1 MSLSVKTGEN
11 RPVVVSVAMG
21 YGHLRAAM
29 PLAEVMDVPLLRAD
43 EPPLAEVRER
53 NLWKWML
60 GGHSLLS
67 KPLPL
72 PVLGTQLKSLGMDW
86 LTRIAPL
93 YPQRDQSRP
102 DLGALAFDVL
112 AALGL
117 GRGVVDYLKREDV
130 PLLTTF
136 YAPALAA
143 DLAGLRRIYCV
154 VTDSDVQRVWVAREP
169 RESNI
174 HYLAPSYRVVRRL
187 RAYGVPSERI
197 TLTGFPLPPSL
208 LGGPDSALARSRL
221 AERMVRLDPEGSFRS
236 LHGPDLERLVGPMPR
251 RVDRPL
257 RLVFAVGGAGIQVE
271 LADEFLRS
279 LADWV
284 RQERLQITLVAGMR
298 DSVAGRLRRAVQDA
312 GLGQYAGRRVRVL
325 HEPQFE
331 DYYAAFNDAV
341 GEADLLWTKPSELS
355 FYGALGLPLVLAP
368 PVGIHERYNRRYLR
382 RFGIG
387 LKQERAS
394 HARGWLG
401 EWLAD
406 GTLAGAAW
414 SGFLRM
420 PKEGTWRIA
429 AALGVNVAEGAK
441 WHESL
446 RGSAPTAS
454 VLSLRAGR

>member
-1 MSLSVKTGEN
+1 VSSPKGKPAVM
-11 RPVVVSVAMG
+11 SVAMG

-29 PLAEVMDVPLLRAD
+29 PLAEVLDVPLMRAD
-43 EPPLAEVRER
+43 EAPLSDQRER
-53 NLWKWML
+53 RLWRWML
-60 GGHSLLS
+60 AGHSLLS
-67 KPLPL
+67 RPLPL
-72 PVLGTQLKSLGMDW
+72 PFLGSQARNLGMDW
-86 LTRIAPL
+86 LTSIAPL
-93 YPQRDQSRP
+93 YPKRDQSRP
-102 DLGALAFDVL
+102 DFGTLAFDAL

-117 GRGVVDYLKREDV
+117 GRGVVQYLREQDV
-130 PLLTTF
+130 PLVTTF
-136 YAPALAA
+136 YGPALLA

-169 RESNI
+169 SESHI

-187 RAYGVPSERI
+187 RAYGVPANHV
-197 TLTGFPLPPSL
+197 TLTGFPLPPAL
-208 LGGPDSALARSRL
+208 LGGPKADLARQRL
-221 AERMVRLDPEGSFRS
+221 AERIVRLDPEGSFRG
-236 LHGPDLERLVGPMPR
+236 LHGVELEQLVGPMPK
-251 RVDRPL
+251 RVERPL

-298 DSVAGRLRRAVQDA
+298 DSVAGRLRRAIEDA
-312 GLGQYAGRRVRVL
+312 GLGRYAGRRVRVL

-331 DYYAAFNDAV
+331 DYYAAFNEAV
-341 GEADLLWTKPSELS
+341 GEADVLWTKPSELS
-355 FYGALGLPLVLAP
+355 FYGALGVPLILAP

-387 LKQERAS
+387 FKQERAS
-394 HARGWLG
+394 QARGWLG

-414 SGFLRM
+414 SGFSRM

-429 AALGVNVAEGAK
+429 SLLGAEAAQVEAAGQ
-441 WHESL
+441 SL
-446 RGSAPTAS
+446 RSGAS
-454 VLSLRAGR
+454 PDSGTSLRLAR